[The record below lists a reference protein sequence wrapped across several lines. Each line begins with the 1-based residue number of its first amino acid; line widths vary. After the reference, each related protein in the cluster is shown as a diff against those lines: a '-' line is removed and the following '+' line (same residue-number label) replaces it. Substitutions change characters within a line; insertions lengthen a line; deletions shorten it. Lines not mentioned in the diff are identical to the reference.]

1 MKRIAIYSRKS
12 IYIEGSISIE
22 TQINMCK
29 EYMLK
34 KFKDCEFE
42 IFEDE
47 GFSGGNTNRPAFQ
60 KLLKLAELKQI
71 DVVVCYKIDRIAR
84 NTLDFLNILEMFKEN
99 NVELISITEGF
110 DPNTQMGKVMLT
122 LLASF
127 AEMERTNIQQRV
139 KDSMFSL
146 AQKGNWTGGTPPIG
160 FKRGKNGG
168 IVLENSKLILDV
180 FNMKFDKYKNTDIIE
195 HVKEKYNHNF
205 VNNTLANTLRKPLY
219 VKSSKEVSIY
229 LKSKGYEILREE
241 NNINS
246 YYTYKHNNKDYAI
259 VSSDIEGLIEPDVW
273 ISVNRIMDNLLPT
286 KVNRVSEKFWLTKT
300 LKCKC
305 CGKTYCG
312 QTKHSKRKY
321 HTKDGDIK
329 VYDSIYEYYMCRDLL
344 KGRLKTCENNKRI
357 NRIKLESK
365 VEKLIYK
372 FKNKNYFEKAYKNT
386 VIDTTE
392 ELSELKT
399 NLKKI
404 NKNIDNLTDKL
415 SVLSNDASIVII
427 NKLESL
433 VNEKKIINDKIIKL
447 ELDSLNNPRGNSNY
461 IYEDILKFD
470 KDLSVDMKRI
480 LAMNIFKEIIYD
492 YETDTFEVFFN

>member
-12 IYIEGSISIE
+12 VYIEGSISIE

-34 KFKDCEFE
+34 KFPDCTFE
-42 IFEDE
+42 VFEDE

-60 KLLKLAELKQI
+60 KMLRLAELKQI
-71 DVVVCYKIDRIAR
+71 DIVVCYKIDRIAR

-127 AEMERTNIQQRV
+127 AEMERANIQQRV

-160 FKRGKNGG
+160 FKAGENGG
-168 IVLENSKLILDV
+168 IELENPNLILDV
-180 FNMKFDKYKNTDIIE
+180 FNMKFNKYKNSDIIK
-195 HVKEKYNHNF
+195 HIKEKYNHTF

-229 LKSKGYEILREE
+229 LRSKGYEILREE

-246 YYTYKHNNKDYAI
+246 YYTYRNNNKDYAI
-259 VSSDIEGLIEPDVW
+259 VSNGIEGLIEPDVW
-273 ISVNRIMDNLLPT
+273 IAVNKIMDNVLPGKT
-286 KVNRVSEKFWLTKT
+286 NRFSEKFWLTKT
-300 LKCKC
+300 LKCKY

-321 HTKDGDIK
+321 QTKDGEIK
-329 VYDSIYEYYMCRDLL
+329 VYESIYEYYMCRDLL
-344 KGRLKTCENNKRI
+344 NGKLKICENNR
-357 NRIKLESK
+357 RIKRTTLEAK
-365 VEKLIYK
+365 VEKIIYK
-372 FKNKNYFEKAYKNT
+372 FKDKKYFKEAYKTNY
-386 VIDTTE
+386 VDTTE
-392 ELSELKT
+392 ELTELKT
-399 NLKKI
+399 TLNKLD
-404 NKNIDNLTDKL
+404 KNIDNLTDKL
-415 SVLSNDASIVII
+415 SMLSNEASIVII
-427 NKLESL
+427 NKIEAL
-433 VNEKKIINDKIIKL
+433 VDEKKIIKDKIIKL
-447 ELDSLNNPRGNSNY
+447 ELNSLNNSNRNSNF
-461 IYEDILKFD
+461 IYQDILKFD
-470 KDLSVDMKRI
+470 RNLSVDMKRN

-492 YETDTFEVFFN
+492 YKTDTFELFFN